1 MSQKTKTVQIPFRF
15 TPRPYQIPLYN
26 CIANGYKRA
35 VAVWHR
41 RAGKDKTL
49 INITAKEA
57 LKRTGSY
64 YYFFPSYKQGRKILW
79 DGMDRDGFPFA
90 GHIPQEIREKTNDQE
105 MRIKLKNGSI
115 IQIVGTDDIDAIV
128 GSNPVG
134 CIFSEYALQKPQ
146 AWEFIRPILAENE
159 GWAIFNSTPRGL
171 NHFHEIYQTAMR
183 EPDWFSEL
191 LTIDDTKV
199 LTEGDIQKERDEGM
213 PEYLIQQEYYC
224 SFVASSENIYI
235 PLQLALEA
243 AKRVNPAATYQFA
256 PIVMGVDVAR
266 FGDDRSVIYI
276 RQGLHTHNI
285 QVFRDLDLMKF
296 TDNVAIQIRNYN
308 TQAVF
313 VDSVGLGSGV
323 VDRLRQLGWRNIIE
337 VNAGASSS
345 EQKYKNKRA
354 EMWAGMKKWLESGDI
369 PNNHELITDL
379 TSVEYKF
386 DVSDRLQLEKKE
398 DMRKRGIASSDIAD
412 ALALTFAYPSNMIIQ
427 PAESY
432 YNYQTDSVDSVT
444 GY

>member
-1 MSQKTKTVQIPFRF
+1 MTTIRIPHNF

-26 CIANGYKRA
+26 CIASGYKRA

-134 CIFSEYALQKPQ
+134 CVFSEYALQKPQ
-146 AWEFIRPILAENE
+146 AWEFIRPILAEND

-171 NHFHEIYQTAMR
+171 NHFHEVFQTALR
-183 EPDWFSEL
+183 EPDWFSEIL
-191 LTIDDTKV
+191 SIEDTGV
-199 LTEGDIQKERDEGM
+199 LTEADIQKERDEGM
-213 PEYLIQQEYYC
+213 PEHLIQQEYYC
-224 SFVASSENIYI
+224 SFTASSENVYI
-235 PLQLALEA
+235 ALPLVLEA
-243 AKRVNPAATYQFA
+243 TKRVSQSSTYQFA
-256 PIVMGVDVAR
+256 PILIGVDVAR

-285 QVFRDLDLMKF
+285 QVFRELDLMQF

-308 TQAVF
+308 AQAVF

-337 VNAGASSS
+337 VNAGASAS
-345 EQKYKNKRA
+345 EERYKNKRA
-354 EMWAGMKKWLESGDI
+354 EMWAGMKEWLENGGDI

-398 DMRKRGIASSDIAD
+398 DMRKRGISSSDLAD
-412 ALALTFAYPSNMIIQ
+412 ALALTFAYPSTMIIE
-427 PAESY
+427 PGDHY